1 MGPLLFLAVRK
12 RHPRHRRLPEEGGA
26 AGNPSVFDAFVPLLL
41 AALPAA
47 FFISCGHPNLIGTH
61 YQNCRIPYSSKEHAW
76 RRVNGSSNRG
86 DVETSEGGKPQGSFF
101 VVSEGPSRCVG
112 GSVGA
117 NAGRFQKYVP
127 NSPRKSYPDLKS
139 ANTLSV
145 PIRND

>member
-1 MGPLLFLAVRK
+1 MGREDEGSGPLGV
-12 RHPRHRRLPEEGGA
+12 
-26 AGNPSVFDAFVPLLL
+26 
-41 AALPAA
+41 
-47 FFISCGHPNLIGTH
+47 
-61 YQNCRIPYSSKEHAW
+61 
-76 RRVNGSSNRG
+76 G
-86 DVETSEGGKPQGSFF
+86 DTQGSFF